1 MTKAVKY
8 GILIAVAGLLGFQSV
23 YFRKLSAVQKEKQQ
37 SFDAPAFAKKLWE
50 EQLPPKM
57 DSAVLL
63 SDFMKAVAVNQQE
76 AFAKNTH
83 ALGIGNYRYALIRA
97 EGQVT
102 AVNEDD
108 VLLQI
113 ASGDSLLKATVA
125 TEYIYGNAIRD
136 ASGLVDIKNF
146 PNTSELNSIS
156 EELNKT
162 VRTTLLPAFRKQ
174 AKTGDKVE
182 VVAAVEFNQEHVKW
196 NQLELLPVRLQ
207 IIQ

>member
-37 SFDAPAFAKKLWE
+37 SFDAPAFSKKLWE

-63 SDFMKAVAVNQQE
+63 SDFMKAVAVNQPE
-76 AFAKNTH
+76 AFTKYTH

-113 ASGDSLLKATVA
+113 ATGDSLLKATLA

-136 ASGLVDIKNF
+136 ASGLVDIKDF

-174 AKTGDKVE
+174 VKTGDKVE
-182 VVAAVEFNQEHVKW
+182 LVAAVEFNQEHVKW